1 MSRPGLVSMTQRAT
15 EVGGEC
21 RIDSSGNTTVVTAW
35 LPIHMYG
42 ETVPDV
48 PARLM

>member
-1 MSRPGLVSMTQRAT
+1 MSRPGLVSMTQRAS

-21 RIDSSGNTTVVTAW
+21 RIDSSGNSTVVTAW
-35 LPIHMYG
+35 LPIHVYG